1 MDGSEWKIAGLGALA
16 MLAILALGGLGF
28 IYSGGYDVAATAQHT
43 GMVQWALET
52 TKDRSIRAATADVP
66 EAPAFDSALVMSGF
80 DGFRGMCVECHGA
93 PGVDPGINGEGL
105 NPAPPELG
113 EEAHEWS
120 DAELFWI
127 TKHGVKFT
135 GMPAFGPTHAD
146 RDLWA
151 VVAFIRELEEMSP
164 EEYQRRVEERE
175 ATLEAEGSSGGHSH
189 APGTAEHEH

>member
-1 MDGSEWKIAGLGALA
+1 MDGRDWKVAGLGALTLIVI
-16 MLAILALGGLGF
+16 MALGGLAF
-28 IYSGGYDVAATAQHT
+28 MYSGGYDVAATEGHT
-43 GMVQWALET
+43 GLVEWALET
-52 TKDRSIRAATADVP
+52 TKDRSIRARADDVP
-66 EAPAFDSALVMSGF
+66 APPAFDSALVVSGF
-80 DGFRGMCVECHGA
+80 DGFRAMCVECHGA
-93 PGVDPGINGEGL
+93 PDVDPGINGEGL

-146 RDLWA
+146 VDLWA

-164 EEYQRRVEERE
+164 EEYQRRVAERE
-175 ATLEAEGSSGGHSH
+175 AALEAEGSSGGHEH